1 MAFKASLI
9 VVIGMIV
16 LLLVFSI
23 ITTFLFGEISPE
35 FFGNPAVSIYSIFR
49 LFTIEGWY
57 EMPEAIAAN
66 SGTSMAVFAKVYF
79 SMLLFLGGIIGMSL
93 INSIFVDAM
102 VADNNDDVLKKLEQV
117 ERILKHK
124 EME

>member
-1 MAFKASLI
+1 
-9 VVIGMIV
+9 
-16 LLLVFSI
+16 
-23 ITTFLFGEISPE
+23 
-35 FFGNPAVSIYSIFR
+35 
-49 LFTIEGWY
+49 
-57 EMPEAIAAN
+57 
-66 SGTSMAVFAKVYF
+66 MAVFAKVYF